1 MRVDESTGSPP
12 ALGTVGS
19 PNQAT
24 SYSYSALDNLTRV
37 TQGSQSRTFVYDS
50 LSRLTSATNPESGTT
65 SFSYDK
71 NGNLTERTDARGVE
85 ATYSYDAL
93 NRLTE
98 RSYSYTGTDSGV
110 SLETTRVDYA
120 YDNCGAYSE
129 GRLCSVTAKK
139 GTTVVSKTAYA
150 NYDALGRVGKSTQTT
165 GNQDYTMRYGYDRAG
180 NLISQTYPSG
190 KVVETAYDEVGRV
203 AGVKRQGGSWYAGA
217 AAGATG
223 AIGYEPHGGIRQF
236 RLGNLLW
243 EQRRYNARLQP
254 TRIGLGTVEATGDT
268 LVATA
273 TGTVPTA
280 GLLLLNYSYGTTAN
294 NGNVVSQQI
303 QVGDS
308 LDQTQTYTYDK
319 LNRLTGATERRSGT
333 ETWSQTYQ
341 YDVYGNR
348 AVTAGRNHGS
358 HQALTPSALTS
369 FNASTNRLLG
379 GAAYDGAGNLTLD
392 WGGRRFKYDGDNR
405 MVSFDTTGVNTDA
418 TYHYDGEGR
427 RVKRV
432 VGGVTTTYVYN
443 AGGQL
448 VAEYATSGTP
458 LPGIRYL
465 TPDHLGSTRVV
476 TQAVVSGSDG
486 GVVSRHDYLPFGEE
500 IGSLGGRT
508 AALKY
513 SATGPAQKFTGKE
526 RDNESGLDYFG
537 ARYFSGAG
545 GRFTSVDP
553 ALAISLKD
561 PQTWNRYVYVKNRP
575 LTYVDPNGLW
585 PTHIHNQL
593 YREALPGLSESQLE
607 IIKKASQYA
616 DTQLPHMLQ
625 HRRHYTRRPTSR
637 GDTARQQSID
647 FINQQIEKARKLQ
660 TNDVDEL
667 VKLNPDAIWALAMA
681 LHAATDSQ
689 SPAHRDQ
696 DGNPAVFVWGTRNW
710 PPFESVFEHRATESQ
725 ITEEQR
731 IRAIGL
737 IRMLFELTFGTRARE
752 LATGQERQQACVEV
766 LDSASGYNSVRCD

>member
-12 ALGTVGS
+12 TLGTVGS

-50 LSRLTSATNPESGTT
+50 LSRLTSATNPESGTIAYT
-65 SFSYDK
+65 YDN

-93 NRLTE
+93 NRLTG
-98 RSYSYTGTDSGV
+98 RSYSYTGTDTAV
-110 SLETTRVDYA
+110 SLETTQVDYD

-139 GTTVVSKTAYA
+139 GTAVVSTTAYA

-254 TRIGLGTVEATGDT
+254 TQIGLGTVEATGDT

-319 LNRLTGATERRSGT
+319 LNRLKTAAETGSGT
-333 ETWSQTYQ
+333 GWSQTYS
-341 YDVYGNR
+341 YDRYGNR
-348 AVTAGRNHGS
+348 AVTGADS
-358 HQALTPSALTS
+358 YLPMTDQALTPRALTS
-369 FNASTNRLLG
+369 FNASSNRLNGLV
-379 GAAYDGAGNLTLD
+379 AYDGAGNLTQD
-392 WGGRRFKYDGDNR
+392 WAGRNFKYDGDNR
-405 MVSFDTTGVNTDA
+405 MVDFRFTAGGALTHVK
-418 TYHYDGEGR
+418 YHYDGEGR
-427 RVKRV
+427 RIRKEV
-432 VGGVTTTYVYN
+432 VGGRTTTYVYN

-448 VAEYATSGTP
+448 VAEYAGTVP
-458 LPGIRYL
+458 PALRYL

-476 TQAVVSGSDG
+476 TAQDQAQDQ
-486 GVVSRHDYLPFGEE
+486 GVLTRHDYLPFGQE
-500 IGSLGGRT
+500 IEPSRGNRT
-508 AALKY
+508 TVSGYTADL
-513 SATGPAQKFTGKE
+513 TDGPAQKFTGKE
-526 RDNESGLDYFG
+526 RDTESGLDYFG
-537 ARYFSGAG
+537 ARYFGGAG

-553 ALAISLKD
+553 ENAGADPAD
-561 PQTWNRYVYVKNRP
+561 PQSWNGYSYVLNMP
-575 LTYVDPNGLW
+575 LNLVDPTGEQWVPAEGGTYDWNAFSDELRRSELQPVLCCHPSGANGADQRKAERDVAETNVDLPW
-585 PTHIHNQL
+585 YIDALDIGIDVVSGVLIGVDIVLAGPTGEGIGPAILLQT
-593 YREALPGLSESQLE
+593 G
-607 IIKKASQYA
+607 KKAVKKGLLKKLKTGASKA
-616 DTQLPHMLQ
+616 ERHGDAGRQLSKAKKRIQEL
-625 HRRHYTRRPTSR
+625 
-637 GDTARQQSID
+637 
-647 FINQQIEKARKLQ
+647 EKKLQ
-660 TNDVDEL
+660 TTPGRAARRQIRNRINNL
-667 VKLNPDAIWALAMA
+667 KKDAQRANKGET
-681 LHAATDSQ
+681 H
-689 SPAHRDQ
+689 HR
-696 DGNPAVFVWGTRNW
+696 R
-710 PPFESVFEHRATESQ
+710 
-725 ITEEQR
+725 
-731 IRAIGL
+731 
-737 IRMLFELTFGTRARE
+737 
-752 LATGQERQQACVEV
+752 
-766 LDSASGYNSVRCD
+766 